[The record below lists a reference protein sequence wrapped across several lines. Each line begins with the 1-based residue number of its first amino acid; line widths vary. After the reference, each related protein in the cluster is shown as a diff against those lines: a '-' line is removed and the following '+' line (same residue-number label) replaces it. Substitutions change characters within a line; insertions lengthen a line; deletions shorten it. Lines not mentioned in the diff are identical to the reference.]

1 MASHFRLGKYQ
12 LFANGVMTG
21 TSVLTSPAVHILNLD
36 NVYLQLDFT
45 GTPTGT
51 FAVQVSGDHTQD
63 QEGNVL
69 VAGHWVTLVL
79 NPAPAAAGSALDI
92 GIDLN
97 QLGAPYVR
105 VVYTNTSGV
114 GVLNGFV
121 SGKGLM

>member
-12 LFANGVMTG
+12 LFTNGVMTG
-21 TSVLTSPAVHILNLD
+21 TNVLTSPAVHILNLD

-51 FAVQVSGDHTQD
+51 FQVQVSGDHQED

-69 VAGHWVTLVL
+69 VAGHWVSLVL
-79 NPAPAAAGSALDI
+79 SPSPVAAGAPLDI

-105 VVYTNTSGV
+105 VIYTNASGV
-114 GVLNGFV
+114 GVLNAFV
-121 SGKGLM
+121 SGKALM

>member
-12 LFANGVMTG
+12 LFTNGVMTG
-21 TSVLTSPAVHILNLD
+21 TTVLTSPAVHILNLD
-36 NVYLQLDFT
+36 NVYVQLDFT

-69 VAGHWVTLVL
+69 VPGHWVTLTL
-79 NPAPAAAGSALDI
+79 SPSPAAAGAANDI

-97 QLGAPYVR
+97 QLGAPYLR
-105 VVYTNTSGV
+105 VVYTNASGT
-114 GVLNGFV
+114 GVLNAFV